1 MRKTLI
7 TCDHCHKEIKVAGG
21 ADGWLDI
28 NATVTVPGR
37 PTETIGPVDL
47 CRSCFHDTMRNAGFA
62 FTAAPSP
69 ALPNGRGVGG
79 SGVGQGVVQGIVAR
93 AGDGGQVT
101 GTARTD
107 AFAAQQKIAEAGIGV
122 SPGYTPRYAFAP
134 EEHGGGGN
142 LTFAP
147 VESSKTVWVDAKG
160 GVK

>member
-28 NATVTVPGR
+28 KATVTVPGR
-37 PTETIGPVDL
+37 PTEVLGPIDL
-47 CRSCFHDTMRNAGFA
+47 CRSCFGDTMRNAGFA

-93 AGDGGQVT
+93 AGNGGQIT

-122 SPGYTPRYAFAP
+122 TSGYTPRYGASARLETMP
-134 EEHGGGGN
+134 
-142 LTFAP
+142 
-147 VESSKTVWVDAKG
+147 S
-160 GVK
+160 

>member
-7 TCDHCHKEIKVAGG
+7 TCDHCHKEIKVAG

-28 NATVTVPGR
+28 KATVTVTGL

-79 SGVGQGVVQGIVAR
+79 SSAGRGVVADVVAR
-93 AGDGGQVT
+93 GCCRDRQRQFRIRRAAEDCRGGIDLHSGAVRQ
-101 GTARTD
+101 RRMD
-107 AFAAQQKIAEAGIGV
+107 
-122 SPGYTPRYAFAP
+122 RR
-134 EEHGGGGN
+134 
-142 LTFAP
+142 
-147 VESSKTVWVDAKG
+147 
-160 GVK
+160 